1 MNFLTPLQLRAAQ
14 LMSVFLLILLMSFY
28 QLSLPSGPVIK
39 IWLLQIMPL
48 FILVPGIYQL
58 KRRSYQ
64 FMGFV
69 ILLYFIRSTTN
80 VLSGDPAFVDYGI
93 LGLSILIFILS
104 MMASRVLTSHVLSS
118 SSGRNNYE

>member
-14 LMSVFLLILLMSFY
+14 LMSIFLLILLMSFY
-28 QLSLPSGPVIK
+28 QLSLPGGPLVK
-39 IWLLQIMPL
+39 IWLMQTIPL

-80 VLSGDPAFVDYGI
+80 ILSGDPAFIDYGI
-93 LGLSILIFILS
+93 LGLSVLIFILS
-104 MMASRVLTSHVLSS
+104 MLASRVLTSNALPPLSN
-118 SSGRNNYE
+118 RNNYD